1 MAQDRRSR
9 LIAALMLCFLA
20 GCGTGVRPSL
30 PPQQASADNFFI
42 QFDDGAATYYSMDLS
57 NGDVTLK
64 QRISIPG
71 TGYAAG
77 MDPLGRFVWVAQQD
91 IAEHDT
97 IITAPPTVNTF
108 ARTPDGLF
116 SASDQRDYQPR
127 IDQIAVERRGRWA
140 YADGPG
146 ERRVFSISPVDG
158 HLEGAGRVL
167 PIKEFAAMLTLQPTK
182 NIFYGY
188 NIRNFLTPTQTTVF
202 AAYAPDN
209 DTGELKPLPN
219 VATEVGYEIRE
230 MAFTS
235 DGKYLVVLDF
245 DPNHEVHLLA
255 VDEDGG
261 LREVDALT
269 PASYLNG
276 LVAHPK
282 LPIVYHESLEGGG
295 LPAFRVENGAL
306 TELPKIQVP
315 GEPYILHIS
324 SNGRF
329 LLVQS
334 DQVYLITLNPQTGAA
349 TDIHP
354 VSFSFG
360 L

>member
-1 MAQDRRSR
+1 MAQDRT
-9 LIAALMLCFLA
+9 LGLMATLMFWFLA
-20 GCGTGVRPSL
+20 GCATGMRPSL
-30 PPQQASADNFFI
+30 QQQQPSADNFFI
-42 QFDDGAATYYSMDLS
+42 QFDDGVATYYSMDLS

-64 QRISIPG
+64 QVISIPG

-77 MDPLGRFVWVAQQD
+77 MDPLGRFVWVAQQGV
-91 IAEHDT
+91 AEHDT
-97 IITAPPTVNTF
+97 IIEPPPTLNTY
-108 ARTPDGLF
+108 ARMQDGFF

-127 IDQIAVERRGRWA
+127 IGQIAVERQGKWA

-146 ERRVFSISPVDG
+146 ERRIFSISPVDG
-158 HLEGAGRVL
+158 HLEGAGRIA
-167 PIKEFAAMLTLQPTK
+167 PMEESAAMLTLQPTK
-182 NIFYGY
+182 NIFYGF

-235 DGKYLVVLDF
+235 DGRYLVVYDF
-245 DPNHEVHLLA
+245 DPTSRVHLLA
-255 VDEDGG
+255 VDEDGS
-261 LREVDALT
+261 LTEVDALT
-269 PASYLNG
+269 PASYPSR
-276 LVAHPK
+276 LVPHPK
-282 LPIVYHESLEGGG
+282 LPIVYHQSLEGGG

-315 GEPYILHIS
+315 GDPFVLHIS

-329 LLVQS
+329 MLVQS
-334 DQVYLITLNPQTGAA
+334 NQVYLVTLDPQTGAA
-349 TDIHP
+349 TDIHTVNFP
-354 VSFSFG
+354 SPF
-360 L
+360 